1 MKAAKK
7 WRQEV
12 LPIAMML
19 ALLVAV
25 CVSLWARAKRME
37 RIPYLEHMD
46 DTAVTVD
53 GTKYRLR
60 GLAVYLARQEW
71 ETEEQAK
78 VYDLEHT
85 SKYWNLHA
93 NGSFIRVEARDMAMD
108 LAKHDIIFCQMATEE
123 GLELSEEELDYLQ
136 NEIMDFWNDL
146 EEEGQIRLGVSEE
159 EVEQAF
165 RQMGLAQKMQQI
177 LADRQGVDYR
187 EYNVNGSL
195 YQELLQE
202 HSLQINE
209 KLWKRLNFGNITI
222 H

>member
-12 LPIAMML
+12 LPIALML

-60 GLAVYLARQEW
+60 DLAVYLAHQEW
-71 ETEEQAK
+71 ETEGQAK

-123 GLELSEEELDYLQ
+123 GLELSEEELAYLQ
-136 NEIMDFWNDL
+136 NQIMDFWNDL

-165 RQMGLAQKMQQI
+165 RQIGLAQKMQQI

>member
-12 LPIAMML
+12 LPIALML

-60 GLAVYLARQEW
+60 DLAVYLARQEW

-93 NGSFIRVEARDMAMD
+93 NGSFIRVEARDMVMD

-123 GLELSEEELDYLQ
+123 GLELSEEELSYLQ
-136 NEIMDFWNDL
+136 NQIMDFWNDL
-146 EEEGQIRLGVSEE
+146 EEKGQIRLGVSEE
-159 EVEQAF
+159 EVEKAF